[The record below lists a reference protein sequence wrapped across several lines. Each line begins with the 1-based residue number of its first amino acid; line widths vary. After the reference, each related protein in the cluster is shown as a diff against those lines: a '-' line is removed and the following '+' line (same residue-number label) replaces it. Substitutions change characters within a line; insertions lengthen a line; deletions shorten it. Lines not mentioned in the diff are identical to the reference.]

1 MSFDEKLAEFTKR
14 RDKAL
19 AMGSARHLAERKAQG
34 ILNARERVAE
44 LVEPGSFEEFGLF
57 AVGINPLARDRT
69 PADAAVCG
77 FGRVDG
83 RLMGINAADF
93 STMAAS
99 SGRIQIK
106 KYNHIRD
113 LCIANGHPLV
123 NLMECGG
130 GRIPDVM
137 GASGIGAGGE
147 SGRYFRPRIV
157 PTAAAVLGA
166 TYGRGAFAC
175 VLSDFTVMRRGA
187 VLAVSSPNVTS
198 GSIAEAESPEDLGG
212 APVHSE
218 TTGLVDLV
226 VDTDQ
231 DALAAIRRFLSYLPD
246 HNRLAAPRA
255 PVPEGAD
262 AAAARLPELVPQER
276 RKTYDVHRAIEAI
289 VDPGSF
295 FGLKERFARAAV
307 TGLARLDG
315 QTVGIVASNPRF
327 KGGALDA
334 DACSKITNFIVLCD
348 SFNVPLVFMAD
359 TPGFLIGSDAEK
371 RGMAGRI
378 MNFLAAV
385 EEATVPKLALVLR
398 KSFGQAYINMAGGKG
413 DETAAWFSSEISFM
427 DPHVAVSVIFAG
439 REEAKGKSREEMM
452 LEVAGDTSPYNL
464 AAPYMAHA
472 VIDPRDTRAYLISR
486 LAIHSRSLTG
496 GVGEHRLAN
505 WPPVAF

>member
-1 MSFDEKLAEFTKR
+1 MSYEDKRAEFLRR

-19 AMGSARHLAERKAQG
+19 AMGSQRELAARKAQG
-34 ILNARERVAE
+34 ILNARERVAA

-57 AVGINPLARDRT
+57 AVGINPAARDRT

-113 LCIANGHPLV
+113 LCIANGHPLI

-137 GASGIGAGGE
+137 GAAGIGAGGE
-147 SGRYFRPRIV
+147 SGRYFRPRVV
-157 PTAAAVLGA
+157 PSAAAVLGA
-166 TYGRGAFAC
+166 DYGRGAFVC

-187 VLAVSSPNVTS
+187 VLAVSSPNVTA
-198 GSIAEAESPEDLGG
+198 GSIAEAETPEQLGG
-212 APVHSE
+212 AEMHAEV
-218 TTGLVDLV
+218 TGLVDLV
-226 VDTDQ
+226 VDSDEE
-231 DALAAIRRFLSYLPD
+231 ALAAVRRFLSYLPD
-246 HNRLAAPRA
+246 HHRAAPPLA
-255 PVPEGAD
+255 PVPPGAD
-262 AAAARLPELVPQER
+262 AMASRLPELVPGER

-295 FGLKERFARAAV
+295 FGLKQRHARAAV
-307 TGLARLDG
+307 TGLARLG
-315 QTVGIVASNPRF
+315 GRTVGIVASNPRF

-334 DACSKITNFIVLCD
+334 EACSKITSFIVLCD
-348 SFNVPLVFMAD
+348 SFNVPLIFLAD
-359 TPGFLIGSDAEK
+359 TPGFLIGAEAEK

-378 MNFLAAV
+378 MNFLAAL

-398 KSFGQAYINMAGGKG
+398 KSFGQAYINMGGGKA

-427 DPHVAVSVIFAG
+427 DPHVAVSVVFAG
-439 REEAKGKSREEMM
+439 RAPESGKTPEQLLE
-452 LEVAGDTSPYNL
+452 EVAGDTSPYGL
-464 AAPYMAHA
+464 AAPYLGHA
-472 VIDPRDTRAYLISR
+472 VIDPCDTRAYLISR

-505 WPPVAF
+505 WPPMAW